1 MGGWGQGSGDQGL
14 RFKVYGLGCRVEG
27 LRFGVCLRFRVW
39 GGRGD
44 GEHWEGGRGDGT
56 ENYIYIQ
63 EHKKYK

>member
-1 MGGWGQGSGDQGL
+1 MGGWGQGTGDQGL
-14 RFKVYGLGCRVEG
+14 RFKVYGLECRVEG

-56 ENYIYIQ
+56 
-63 EHKKYK
+63 